1 MSYKHGVYGDR
12 KSASGVSH
20 ISQGTVPAYIG
31 SLPVQRIPNGFE
43 EFVNRPILISSYRQ
57 VNELG
62 LYSDDWETFTLCEAI
77 HAHFLNTD
85 EPTAPIILVNV
96 LDPSEMQ
103 ASGTTE
109 VTVNLT
115 KEGTAYVGYI
125 NDAKCIIDE
134 LAITATGTTFSDGEV
149 TYSYEGDKVKI
160 KITKSSFNAS
170 SVTATYKTVD
180 FTAGEV
186 TTAEFETALDAID
199 VCEQITGHI
208 PNIIVAPQLSEKP
221 ELHDLMIQKV
231 IDKIADKWN
240 AICISDIPSSNKTIE
255 EAISWKKTNAYS
267 HKLDKVCYPKVAKG
281 NKTYHLSVLTAY
293 TMQHVDIQNTDV
305 PYVSPSNKV
314 IGADSIVT
322 DEGII
327 YLTEKQA
334 NMLNEN
340 GITTANAIRGE
351 IRLWGAHM
359 ANYNYAGVDAISP
372 EDRFDVCVRM
382 SCYLF
387 NYLQHN
393 HLDAID
399 TTITKKD
406 LDAITNSVQTWL
418 NSLVNANMLLY
429 ATIQFDDDT
438 DIANG
443 DIVFSIEV
451 TYPIVAKS
459 ITFKL
464 IYTNAGI
471 SLLTDGGVE

>member
-1 MSYKHGVYGDR
+1 MTYKHGVYGER
-12 KSASGVSH
+12 KTASGVSQ
-20 ISQGTVPAYIG
+20 ISQGTVPVYIG
-31 SLPVQRIPNGFE
+31 SLPVQRIPDGFADY
-43 EFVNRPILISSYRQ
+43 VNKPILISSYRQ

-62 LYSDDWETFTLCEAI
+62 LYSDDWSTFTLCEAI

-85 EPTAPIILVNV
+85 EPTAPIVLVNV

-103 ASGTTE
+103 SEESTE
-109 VTVNLT
+109 VTVNLV
-115 KEGTAYVGYI
+115 KEGTSYVGYI
-125 NDAKCIIDE
+125 DDAKCIVDE
-134 LAITATGTTFSDGEV
+134 LAITAESTTFSEGEV
-149 TYSYEGDKVKI
+149 TYAYDGDKIKI
-160 KITKSSFNAS
+160 KITKSSFSAT

-180 FTAGEV
+180 FTADEV
-186 TTAEFETALDAID
+186 TTAEFETALEAID
-199 VCEQITGHI
+199 VCEQITGYI

-221 ELHDLMIQKV
+221 ELHDLMVQKA
-231 IDKIADKWN
+231 IDKIAGKWN
-240 AICISDIPSSNKTIE
+240 VICISDIPSSAKTIE
-255 EAISWKKTNAYS
+255 EAIAWKKTNNYS
-267 HKLDKVCYPKVAKG
+267 NKLDKVCYPKVATG
-281 NKTYHLSVLTAY
+281 DKTYHLSVLTAY
-293 TMQHVDIQNTDV
+293 TMQFVDIENTDV
-305 PYVSPSNKV
+305 PYVSPSNKT

-334 NMLNEN
+334 NTLNEN

-359 ANYNYAGVDAISP
+359 ANYDYASIDNISP

-387 NYLQHN
+387 NYLQYN

-429 ATIQFDDDT
+429 ATIKFDDDT

-464 IYTNAGI
+464 IYTDAGL
-471 SLLTDGGVE
+471 SVLTNGGVE